1 MHESPQQPPR
11 PIIPRPTRAPNEA
24 AEADATA
31 RVSASNAPSRAA
43 VNAAG
48 AITTNPAGVPVAVN
62 PASAADE
69 GLDAHATGDGA
80 APEGSIETGE
90 RRSGERRDSVDR
102 RSGFDRRRGPGIRRT
117 VYRRAAE
124 EGEMTEEQF
133 AFIRAMDEYKRVNH
147 RPYPTW
153 TEILDVV
160 LYLGYRKIAECGEH
174 ALTKAR
180 PRPGDADDDAPAEL

>member
-1 MHESPQQPPR
+1 M
-11 PIIPRPTRAPNEA
+11 AP
-24 AEADATA
+24 AT
-31 RVSASNAPSRAA
+31 SN
-43 VNAAG
+43 ND
-48 AITTNPAGVPVAVN
+48 PAL
-62 PASAADE
+62 E
-69 GLDAHATGDGA
+69 QGDGQTRTSGQRRA
-80 APEGSIETGE
+80 GDAPDAGE
-90 RRSGERRDSVDR
+90 RRSGERRESVDR

-133 AFIRAMDEYKRVNH
+133 AFIRAMDEYKRVNN

-180 PRPGDADDDAPAEL
+180 PRSDEMDDAPAGE